1 MPDVYTSNEAYR
13 AHESSRSAVSWGAI
27 FAGALTAWA
36 VTLIIIIIGAALGFS
51 AVSPYGNPN
60 VSATGFQLATGV
72 FTVVAAIVASG
83 LGGYITGRLRTRWVD
98 VHTDEVYFRD
108 TAHGLLSWALASF
121 FGATLIAL
129 SATAVAT
136 GTAANP
142 ANGATTTMNQ
152 TKTSYTSP
160 AMAPSDA
167 TISGQNTETSRQSAG
182 TAGQNAGMTAND
194 QEAARK
200 ATVHVSLWVA
210 VSLLAGAFS
219 AAWMATSGGRLRDR
233 AVPTV

>member
-1 MPDVYTSNEAYR
+1 MPDVYTNNEAYR

-36 VTLIIIIIGAALGFS
+36 VTLIIIVIGTALGFS
-51 AVSPYGNPN
+51 AISPYGNPN
-60 VSATGFQLATGV
+60 ISAAGFQLATGV
-72 FTVVAAIVASG
+72 FTVVAALIASG

-108 TAHGLLSWALASF
+108 TAHGLLSWALAAF

-142 ANGATTTMNQ
+142 ANGATMTMGQ
-152 TKTSYTSP
+152 PKTAYTSLATP
-160 AMAPSDA
+160 AAPNAMISA
-167 TISGQNTETSRQSAG
+167 TSGQ
-182 TAGQNAGMTAND
+182 TAGMNAND
-194 QEAARK
+194 EEAARK
-200 ATVHVSLWVA
+200 AAVRVSLWLA

-219 AAWMATSGGRLRDR
+219 ASWMATCGGRLRDR